1 MVNPLAAR
9 PQSKLRIDKVEN
21 VSVPPNTERTLCNRT
36 GPGVVVSLWMA
47 LGGRSSRFGWPVA
60 GVLRRFPHRHD
71 RRRHGHPAGHP
82 LGSR

>member
-36 GPGVVVSLWMA
+36 GPGVV
-47 LGGRSSRFGWPVA
+47 GRTTSSKDIELL
-60 GVLRRFPHRHD
+60 VLRHVWGAR
-71 RRRHGHPAGHP
+71 
-82 LGSR
+82 SRTWTADQR